1 MVPEITP
8 DDVSARLAAP
18 LVGADVQRAKV
29 LISDSLEIIRLEFL
43 RSGRDFDREVK
54 EKAWLGPTARFVVL
68 EMVSAAALVGGNV
81 GQRSATSTTGPQSDS
96 VTWADVGSVTW
107 SGVLL
112 TDMQRERLGLVGCG
126 PRGSFPKP
134 LRWPEIFKGR

>member
-8 DDVSARLAAP
+8 DDVSARLATP
-18 LVGADVQRAKV
+18 LAGADMQRAKV

-43 RSGRDFDREVK
+43 RAGRDFDREVT
-54 EKAWLGPTARFVVL
+54 EKAWLGPTVRFVVL

-112 TDMQRERLGLVGCG
+112 TDVQRERLGLAGCG
-126 PRGSFPKP
+126 ARGSFPKP
-134 LRWPEIFKGR
+134 LRWPEIFRGR